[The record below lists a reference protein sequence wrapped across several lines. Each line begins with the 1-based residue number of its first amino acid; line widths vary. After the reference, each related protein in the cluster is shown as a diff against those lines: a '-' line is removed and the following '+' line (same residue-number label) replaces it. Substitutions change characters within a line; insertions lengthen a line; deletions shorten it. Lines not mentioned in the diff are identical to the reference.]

1 MSRIDMYQH
10 SKEQTPYQ
18 RKIEWLQN
26 RGYEQTADGH
36 GLEIT
41 IIVATRNG
49 SAYFKQTITHSDID
63 NMTYDDLDEYD
74 ARVWREARR
83 DIREF
88 LPPGG
93 R

>member
-1 MSRIDMYQH
+1 MRRHDLYKN
-10 SKEQTPYQ
+10 SKKQTPYE

-41 IIVATRNG
+41 IIITTKNG
-49 SAYFKQTITHSDID
+49 SAYFKKTITHYDID
-63 NMTYDDLDEYD
+63 NMSYDDLDEYD
-74 ARVWREARR
+74 ARVWMEARR

-88 LPPGG
+88 LPSGG